1 MALLAL
7 TSGLVCSVAL
17 AMGLGLII
25 PVGGMIEGIS
35 DLVAVAAGMVLL
47 GMVDSA

>member
-7 TSGLVCSVAL
+7 VSGLVCSAAL
-17 AMGLGLII
+17 ATGLGLIV
-25 PVGGMIEGIS
+25 PVGGLIEGVS

-47 GMVDSA
+47 GLVDSA

>member
-1 MALLAL
+1 MAMLAL
-7 TSGLVCSVAL
+7 ACGLVCSVAL
-17 AMGLGLII
+17 ATGLGLII
-25 PVGGMIEGIS
+25 PVGGVIEGIS

>member
-7 TSGLVCSVAL
+7 TSGLVCAVAL
-17 AMGLGLII
+17 ATGLGLII